1 MQRIRILIVDDHVL
15 MRSGLRALL
24 GSCPDVEVVGEAG
37 DGQAAL
43 VLTAETSPDIVF
55 LDVSMPGMGG
65 LECVRLIRRDHPGV
79 RVILLTMHEDARYL
93 QEGVAAGAAGYVMK
107 KSADEVLYQAIR
119 SVYNG
124 QVFLPACMAEEL
136 WSENT
141 HEKSIQPSRS
151 LSEQERK
158 VLTLIA
164 RGYSNAEIAADLSIS
179 VKTVET
185 YKARVMEK
193 LDVTK
198 RSELVQY
205 AIEQGML
212 ERPVSGSY
220 LNG

>member
-1 MQRIRILIVDDHVL
+1 MQRIRILTVDDHVL

-43 VLTAETSPDIVF
+43 ALIAETSPDIVL

-136 WSENT
+136 WNET
-141 HEKSIQPSRS
+141 TQAKTVQPIRT
-151 LSEQERK
+151 LSEQERR
-158 VLTLIA
+158 VISLIA
-164 RGYSNAEIAADLSIS
+164 RGYSNAETAAELSIS

-193 LDVTK
+193 LGATK

-212 ERPVSGSY
+212 G
-220 LNG
+220 G

>member
-15 MRSGLRALL
+15 MRSGLRVLL

-37 DGQAAL
+37 DGQEALAL
-43 VLTAETSPDIVF
+43 VVETSPDIVL

-79 RVILLTMHEDARYL
+79 RVILLTMHEDTRYL

-136 WSENT
+136 WTET
-141 HEKSIQPSRS
+141 MQAKAVQPVKA
-151 LSEQERK
+151 LSEQERR
-158 VLTLIA
+158 VLALIA
-164 RGYSNAEIAADLSIS
+164 HGYSNAEIAAELSIS

-185 YKARVMEK
+185 YKARIMEK

-212 ERPVSGSY
+212 ERPVRGS
-220 LNG
+220 

>member
-1 MQRIRILIVDDHVL
+1 MKVAHKIIIRIRVLIVDDHAL
-15 MRSGLRALL
+15 MRSGLKALL
-24 GSCPDVEVVGEAG
+24 GSCPDIEVVGEAG
-37 DGQAAL
+37 DGNAAL
-43 VLTAETSPDIVF
+43 KLIAETSPDVVL
-55 LDVSMPGMGG
+55 LDVSMPYMGG

-93 QEGVAAGAAGYVMK
+93 QDGVAAGAAGYVMK

-119 SVYNG
+119 SVHSG
-124 QVFLPACMAEEL
+124 QVFLPACMAGEL
-136 WSENT
+136 WSETT
-141 HEKSIQPSRS
+141 HAKSLQPSRS

-164 RGYSNAEIAADLSIS
+164 RGYSNAEIADELSIS

-193 LDVTK
+193 LDATK

-212 ERPVSGSY
+212 AGR
-220 LNG
+220 

>member
-24 GSCPDVEVVGEAG
+24 GSCPDVDVVGEAG

-43 VLTAETSPDIVF
+43 AMIGETSPDIVL

-79 RVILLTMHEDARYL
+79 RVILLTMHEDSRYL
-93 QEGVAAGAAGYVMK
+93 QDGVAAGAAGYVMK

-136 WSENT
+136 WNEAPQKKT
-141 HEKSIQPSRS
+141 IQPART

-158 VLTLIA
+158 VLALIA
-164 RGYSNAEIAADLSIS
+164 HGHSNAEIAAELSIS

-193 LDVTK
+193 LGATK
-198 RSELVQY
+198 RSELVQF
-205 AIEQGML
+205 AIDQRML
-212 ERPVSGSY
+212 GGRDGAHQSG
-220 LNG
+220 

>member
-24 GSCPDVEVVGEAG
+24 SSCLDVEVVGEAG

-43 VLTAETSPDIVF
+43 AMLGETTPDIVL

-185 YKARVMEK
+185 YKSRLMEK
-193 LDVTK
+193 LDATK

-205 AIEQGML
+205 AIDQGML
-212 ERPVSGSY
+212 TGR
-220 LNG
+220 

>member
-24 GSCPDVEVVGEAG
+24 GSCPDIEVVGEAG

-43 VLTAETSPDIVF
+43 VLTGETSPDIVL

-65 LECVRLIRRDHPGV
+65 LECVRLIRRDHPRV

-164 RGYSNAEIAADLSIS
+164 RGYSNAEIASDLSIS

-185 YKARVMEK
+185 YKSRLMEK
-193 LDVTK
+193 LDATK

-205 AIEQGML
+205 AIDQGML
-212 ERPVSGSY
+212 TGR
-220 LNG
+220 

>member
-24 GSCPDVEVVGEAG
+24 SACADIETVGEAG

-43 VLTAETSPDIVF
+43 ALIAETSPDIVL

-65 LECVRLIRRDHPGV
+65 LECVRLIRRDYPGV

-93 QEGVAAGAAGYVMK
+93 QEGVTAGAAGYVMK

-124 QVFLPACMAEEL
+124 QVFLPASMAEEL
-136 WSENT
+136 WTENT
-141 HEKSIQPSRS
+141 QVKIVQPARP
-151 LSEQERK
+151 LSEQERR

-164 RGYSNAEIAADLSIS
+164 RGYSNAEIAAELSIS
-179 VKTVET
+179 IKTVET
-185 YKARVMEK
+185 YKTRIMEK
-193 LDVTK
+193 LGATK

-205 AIEQGML
+205 ALAQGL
-212 ERPVSGSY
+212 LGGPASGP
-220 LNG
+220 